1 MCISDRLLKTSM
13 AVVMAFLFISNI
25 AWSAPPAP
33 PPFAPDQVLVSFHPG
48 TPAADISAAHTRAG
62 GQVLKTIAAIG
73 VQVVNIPAGT
83 VLDKLQ
89 MYRRNPNVEYAEPNY
104 LRPLIMPNEGSF
116 GQGINVFDEQ
126 WTLNNQGTA
135 LQTYVDPATGLPGW
149 QYTRKN
155 ADINATE
162 AWDIE
167 KGDANIWVAVPD
179 SGIDCNHGDLV
190 GKCMH
195 EEDHVTPTVDSYGN
209 PIPELV
215 DQLGHGTHVAGTIA
229 MHTDNGNGG
238 AGVGWNTSV
247 GSFKVC
253 YMENFLDIII
263 GSSCQDADIASAIT
277 RATDLGYD
285 VINMSFGQTA
295 PSQAVQ
301 DALDYATA
309 AGVVLVAAAGNNNN
323 WEKFYPAAYTNV
335 ISVGATNAF
344 DDRAGFST
352 FSVDDDFDP
361 ATQDDDW
368 VDVLAP
374 GDPVL
379 STVPTNFCDPPDSQC
394 FKWSMGTSMAAPHV
408 SGVAA
413 LVKSYLN
420 LNEPGNA
427 NATEIRRR
435 IQDCADSTGAM
446 GQNML
451 AWSKYG
457 RLNAASAL
465 TCGGTPQPP
474 VGTRN
479 SPTFSLGGDQNVSP
493 DGSAVYTLNITNN
506 DTIAC
511 DDTTFDLSIINETG
525 NTSSFSLPSAL
536 SSAQVTL
543 AAGASSNTETLTV
556 SGNNSGTD
564 GDLLD
569 STVEIRDNTGH
580 VDQQQSDIVRTTITM
595 VMDCSA
601 YTDGSSCRAAGCKWK
616 RNICQNP

>member
-1 MCISDRLLKTSM
+1 MCIAYRLLKTSTTLLT
-13 AVVMAFLFISNI
+13 AWLLICNL
-25 AWSAPPAP
+25 AWSAPPTP
-33 PPFAPDQVLVSFHPG
+33 PPFVSDQVLVAFRPG
-48 TPAADISAAHTRAG
+48 TPAADISAAHNRAG
-62 GQVLKTIAAIG
+62 GQVLKTVTAIG
-73 VQVVNIPAGT
+73 VQIVAIPAGT
-83 VLDKLQ
+83 VLDRVQL
-89 MYRRNPNVEYAEPNY
+89 YRRNPNVEYAEPNY
-104 LRPLIMPNEGSF
+104 LRPLIMPVEGSF

-126 WTLNNQGTA
+126 WTLHNQGTA

-149 QYTRKN
+149 QYTRLG
-155 ADINATE
+155 ADIDATE

-167 KGDANIWVAVPD
+167 KGDANVWVAVPD
-179 SGIDCNHGDLV
+179 SGVDCNHGDLV

-195 EEDHVTPTVDSYGN
+195 EEDHVTPTVDSFGN
-209 PIPELV
+209 PIPDLV

-229 MHTDNGNGG
+229 MQTNNGNGG
-238 AGVGWNTSV
+238 AGVGWNTSI

-285 VINMSFGQTA
+285 VINMSFGQAA
-295 PSQAVQ
+295 PSQVVQ
-301 DALDYATA
+301 NALDYASA

-361 ATQDDDW
+361 GTQNDDW

-379 STVPTNFCDPPDSQC
+379 STVPTNFCSPPDPQC
-394 FKWSMGTSMAAPHV
+394 FKWLMGTSMAAPHV

-420 LNEPGNA
+420 LNDPPNA
-427 NATEIRRR
+427 NATEVRRR
-435 IQDCADSTGAM
+435 IQDCADATGAM
-446 GQNML
+446 DQNML
-451 AWSKYG
+451 AWSKFG
-457 RLNAASAL
+457 RLNAAGAL
-465 TCGGTPQPP
+465 TCGDAPPPP
-474 VGTRN
+474 VCTRN
-479 SPTFSLGGDQNVSP
+479 APGFSLGGDQGIAP

-506 DTIAC
+506 DSATCA
-511 DDTTFDLSIINETG
+511 DATFDLSILSETG
-525 NTSSFSLPSAL
+525 DTGNFSLPSVL
-536 SSAQVTL
+536 STARVTL

-556 SGNNSGTD
+556 SGNNTGAD
-564 GDLLD
+564 GNLLD
-569 STVEIRDNTGH
+569 SSVEMRDDTDHGG
-580 VDQQQSDIVRTTITM
+580 QQQSDSVRTTITA
-595 VMDCSA
+595 VMACSV
-601 YTDGSSCRAAGCKWK
+601 YTDRISCQAANCKWK
-616 RNICQNP
+616 RNSCQDP